1 MSSLLTRRGL
11 IATAVFAF
19 CAATAVADVDI
30 QLAGGRLSWRSGET
44 TLGGSDQWLQV
55 RDLAASDVFVPF
67 PVTGDETAFT
77 GAGDGLR
84 FEGGWTPRG
93 FARELTLTVTANPLV
108 DRALIVRVA
117 LPLDAVGWTWWDDTG
132 TARTIEAGK
141 HYDRLTRWGGLRE
154 VSAYPFCGVGNG
166 RVGVSA
172 AVPVHEPQVF
182 RLGYDATRQALE
194 AEFDIGLAPETV
206 KFPCRSTIRLLV
218 YPHDPAWGF
227 RSAMER
233 YYGLFPEYAERRVG
247 PGGIWLI
254 GLAPNA
260 MACPWDWG
268 FRFEEHGLEHAGY
281 NDAHDILTFVY
292 TECWGIYEGYGN
304 NPPPDGKDRY
314 GRNVYPGTAEQMRQ
328 SVLDRLDA
336 PADQKRWGLPQSEIA
351 RAEVNSAIEDINGQW
366 IWSHYT
372 QTWSPGNFLCN
383 ICLNPDPDLPPPSRN
398 SVTWDGEITPAYQQA
413 QRAGGTLGGVY
424 LDSVCGY
431 VGFHDESFRREHWQY
446 ADTPLVASYRA
457 RQPVQL
463 HGFSCH
469 EISKQ
474 IADRMREEGRY
485 VIGNTG
491 PPEMTYWIPL
501 LDMLG
506 AGEAN
511 QCGMSDER
519 HYRYLRFCAYH
530 KPISWMQYGFVDP
543 TRSWEEKERGMHR
556 SLFYA
561 VHPGTARFNEP
572 ARYEPSRPLYRYYEP
587 LIIWLDA
594 AGWQPVTLAQS
605 SDPEVLVERYGPE
618 AGPLGDVTFLALRNS
633 GKDAREPRVSVHA
646 DALPASGTRDA
657 IAWALVSDRDT
668 RLTRTRDGCTISGIT
683 LAPDTTE
690 VLAVGQREAVARLF
704 LDQAS
709 EWLDRLT
716 RETAW
721 QAGGDASQIVA
732 NGDFEGGLAS
742 WGVAQGAFQKD
753 AIAEADEAQ
762 PLAGER
768 SALVQSGSEASLHG
782 LNQGVVLTSGDEY
795 TLRFTYSWT
804 RPEGAKG
811 TMVPRF
817 GVKGPDGEWVAD
829 KYIYFRDV
837 QPTSGEQ
844 ATFERSFTV
853 PDGCTTGFF
862 QFMFSGHWGTVRL
875 DDVRISSATLDAQ
888 RERLAR
894 LPEQASAAETEFRAG
909 LASVGP
915 DGLLAFTSRQEPVYE
930 ALLDSVQSLPEGHIK
945 RCFLLPT
952 RNFAEAI
959 GRATEVLTGV
969 SVGTAGGPPF
979 VQVALGE
986 QVEVACS
993 VRSSGDVLAEVR
1005 IAPEGAAAVE
1015 GGSAAVGAEEATVPV
1030 AVPVPEE
1037 APWGWHDAM
1046 LVTRFKVGTQS
1057 VWLPR
1062 RVTLRPRPALD
1073 VTAVGPI
1080 GAIDSALSL
1089 LVRSL
1094 ALRPA
1099 ALTLEATGR
1108 IGDTEFALPEQ
1119 AVSPV
1124 PDKPA
1129 MVSWPLP
1136 ADVAEQV
1143 DALAAA
1149 GRACEIRWKATSA
1162 AGLAVEGDLGAELLR
1177 GGRCPKVTSPV
1188 VVDGQLGAD
1197 EWAEAAK
1204 LSGFVK
1210 HDDATPAIHMTDAY
1224 VARDASM
1231 LYVAFACHGQPE
1243 PKGVERPRDGAVWE
1257 DDCVEVFLQPPGS
1270 DTYYHLAVNAAGSCF
1285 EARCPGSDASWNP
1298 DMQAKAGRIDGGWV
1312 VEMAIPWA
1320 AVQGK
1325 PGGVWRINLGREDT
1339 QTKQATC
1346 WSPTF
1351 GGFHVP
1357 ARFGEMVF

>member
-1 MSSLLTRRGL
+1 MLSVMRRALPPATLLC
-11 IATAVFAF
+11 V
-19 CAATAVADVDI
+19 CAAVAVAQVDI
-30 QLAGGRLSWRSGET
+30 RLADGRLSWQSADSS
-44 TLGGSDQWLQV
+44 LGAGDQWLQV
-55 RDLAASDVFVPF
+55 RDLAAGDAFVPIA
-67 PVTGDETAFT
+67 TAGDEKAFT
-77 GAGDGLR
+77 GVGDGLQ
-84 FEGGWTPRG
+84 FSGGWAARD
-93 FARELTLTVTANPLV
+93 FAQELTLTVTADPPQ

-117 LPLDAVGWTWWDDTG
+117 LPLDAVGWTWWDDMG
-132 TARTIEAGK
+132 TSRAIEAGK

-304 NPPPDGKDRY
+304 TPPPDGKDRY

-336 PADQKRWGLPQSEIA
+336 PTDQKRWGLPQSEIA

-413 QRAGGTLGGVY
+413 QSAGGTLGGVY

-431 VGFHDESFRREHWQY
+431 VGFYDESFRREHWQY

-463 HGFSCH
+463 HGFSCF

-474 IADRMREEGRY
+474 IADRMRSEGRY

-491 PPEMTYWIPL
+491 PPEMTYWVPL

-506 AGEAN
+506 AGEAH

-543 TRSWEEKERGMHR
+543 ERSWEEKERGMHR

-594 AGWQPVTLAQS
+594 AGWQPVSLAVTG
-605 SDPEVLVERYGPE
+605 DPEVLIERYGP
-618 AGPLGDVTFLALRNS
+618 GTDPLADVTFLALRNS
-633 GKDAREPRVSVHA
+633 GNEAKAPRVIVEA
-646 DALPASGTRDA
+646 GALPASGAREA
-657 IAWALVSDRDT
+657 IARALVGDYEARV
-668 RLTRTRDGCTISGIT
+668 TRTRDGCTVAGLT

-690 VLAVGQREAVARLF
+690 VLAIGQREAVARLF
-704 LDQAS
+704 LDQAG
-709 EWLDRLT
+709 EWLDRLA
-716 RETAW
+716 RETTW
-721 QAGGDASQIVA
+721 QAGRGASEIVA
-732 NGDFEGGLAS
+732 NGDFEGGLSS
-742 WGVAQGAFQKD
+742 WGVAQGAFQKE
-753 AIAEADEAQ
+753 ATAEADEAQ
-762 PLAGER
+762 PLAGKR
-768 SALVQSGSEASLHG
+768 SSLIQSRSEGSLHG

-804 RPEGAKG
+804 RPEDAKG

-837 QPTSGEQ
+837 QPTNVEQ
-844 ATFERSFTV
+844 ATFERTFRV

-894 LPEQASAAETEFRAG
+894 LPEQARAAEAEFRAG

-952 RNFAEAI
+952 RNFAESI

-969 SVGTAGGPPF
+969 SVGVPDGPPF
-979 VQVALGE
+979 VEVALGTPT
-986 QVEVACS
+986 QLSCA
-993 VRSSGDVLAEVR
+993 VRATAAALAGVR
-1005 IAPEGAAAVE
+1005 IAPDGAAEIAGVPIPP
-1015 GGSAAVGAEEATVPV
+1015 GSEAIVPV
-1030 AVPVPEE
+1030 TIPVPDE

-1046 LVTRFKVGTQS
+1046 LVTRFSIDGQN

-1062 RVTLRPRPALD
+1062 RVTLRPRAAVE
-1073 VTAVGPI
+1073 VTAAGPI
-1080 GAIDSALSL
+1080 GAIDPVLSL
-1089 LVRSL
+1089 LVKSL
-1094 ALRPA
+1094 GPGA
-1099 ALTLEATGR
+1099 AAMQLEATGVV
-1108 IGDTEFALPEQ
+1108 GDMEFAMPGQPLT
-1119 AVSPV
+1119 PV

-1129 MVSWPLP
+1129 AVSWPLP
-1136 ADVAEQV
+1136 ANLAEQA

-1149 GRACEIRWKATSA
+1149 GKACEVRWKATSA
-1162 AGLAVEGDLGAELLR
+1162 AGLAVEGEVETMLLR
-1177 GGRCPKVTSPV
+1177 GFRCPKVTSPA
-1188 VVDGQLGAD
+1188 VVDGHLGAD

-1210 HDDATPAIHMTDAY
+1210 HDDATPAGHATDVYLAG
-1224 VARDASM
+1224 DASE
-1231 LYVAFACHGQPE
+1231 LYVAFACHDQAE

-1257 DDCVEVFLQPPGS
+1257 DDCVELFLQPPGS
-1270 DTYYHLAVNAAGSCF
+1270 ETYYHIAVNAAGSCF
-1285 EARCPGSDASWNP
+1285 DARCPGSDASWNP
-1298 DMQAKAGRIDGGWV
+1298 DVQAEAGRIDGGWV
-1312 VEMAIPWA
+1312 VEMAIPWGEL
-1320 AVQGK
+1320 QGK
-1325 PGGVWRINLGREDT
+1325 PEGGWRINLGREDT

>member
-1 MSSLLTRRGL
+1 MLSVMRRALPSATLLCL
-11 IATAVFAF
+11 Y
-19 CAATAVADVDI
+19 AAIAVAQVGIELDS
-30 QLAGGRLSWRSGET
+30 GRLSWQSGET

-55 RDLAASDVFVPF
+55 RDLAAGDAFVPIT
-67 PVTGDETAFT
+67 VTGDETAFT

-84 FEGGWTPRG
+84 FSGGWTGRN
-93 FARELTLTVTANPLV
+93 FARELTLTVIADPLR
-108 DRALIVRVA
+108 DRALTVRVA
-117 LPLDAVGWTWWDDTG
+117 LPLEAVGWTWWDDMG
-132 TARTIEAGK
+132 TSRAIEAGK

-172 AVPVHEPQVF
+172 AVPVGEPQVF

-194 AEFDIGLAPETV
+194 AEFDVGLSPETA

-218 YPHDPAWGF
+218 YSHDPAWGF
-227 RSAMER
+227 RSAMQR
-233 YYGLFPEYAERRVG
+233 YYELFPEYARRRVG

-304 NPPPDGKDRY
+304 TPPPDGEDRY

-328 SVLDRLDA
+328 SVVDRLSA
-336 PADQKRWGLPQSEIA
+336 PANQQRWGLTQAEIA
-351 RAEVNSAIEDINGQW
+351 QAEVNSAIEDINGQW

-398 SVTWDGEITPAYQQA
+398 SVTWDGEITPAYRRA
-413 QRAGGTLGGVY
+413 ESAGGTLGGVY

-431 VGFHDESFRREHWQY
+431 VGFYDENFRREHWPY
-446 ADTPLVASYRA
+446 ADTPLVASYKA
-457 RQPVQL
+457 KAPAQL
-463 HGFSCH
+463 HSFSCF

-474 IADRMREEGRY
+474 IADRMRSEGRY

-543 TRSWEEKERGMHR
+543 TRSWDEKERGMHR

-561 VHPGTARFNEP
+561 VHPGTARFNQP
-572 ARYEPSRPLYRYYEP
+572 DQYEPSRPLYRYYEP

-594 AGWQPVTLAQS
+594 AGWQPVTLAAT
-605 SDPEVLVERYGPE
+605 SDPEVLVERYGP
-618 AGPLGDVTFLALRNS
+618 GGDPLGDVTFLALRNS
-633 GKDAREPRVSVHA
+633 GNDANQPRVTVEA
-646 DALPASGTRDA
+646 GALPASENREV
-657 IAWALVSDRDT
+657 IAWALVSDREA

-690 VLAVGQREAVARLF
+690 VLAVGRRQAVARLF
-704 LDQAS
+704 LNQAG
-709 EWLDRLT
+709 EWLDRLA
-716 RETAW
+716 RETRW
-721 QAGGDASQIVA
+721 QAGSGASDLIA
-732 NGDFEGGLAS
+732 NGDFEGGMSS
-742 WGVAQGAFQKD
+742 WGIAQGAFQKEST
-753 AIAEADEAQ
+753 AEADEAQ
-762 PLAGER
+762 PLAGKR
-768 SALVQSGSEASLHG
+768 SALVESQSEASLHG

-795 TLRFTYSWT
+795 TLRFSYSWT
-804 RPEGAKG
+804 RPEGATG

-817 GVKGPDGEWVAD
+817 GVKGPDGEWATD

-837 QPTSGEQ
+837 KPTGGET

-853 PDGCTTGFF
+853 PEGCTTGFF
-862 QFMFSGHWGTVRL
+862 QFMLNGHWGAVRL
-875 DDVRISSATLDAQ
+875 DDVQISSATLDTQ

-894 LPEQASAAETEFRAG
+894 LPEQARAAESGFRAG
-909 LASVGP
+909 LEQAGSE
-915 DGLLAFTSRQEPVYE
+915 GLLAFASGQERLYE
-930 ALLDSVQSLPEGHIK
+930 SLLGTIQGLPEGHIK

-952 RNFAEAI
+952 SNFAEAI

-969 SVGTAGGPPF
+969 SIGVSDGPPF
-979 VQVALGE
+979 VEVALGTPA
-986 QVEVACS
+986 QLACT
-993 VRSSGDVLAEVR
+993 VRAAAGALAGVR
-1005 IAPEGAAAVE
+1005 IAPDGV
-1015 GGSAAVGAEEATVPV
+1015 GGSAGVTVSTGSEVTIPV
-1030 AVPVPEE
+1030 TIPAPDD
-1037 APWGWHDAM
+1037 APWGWQDAM
-1046 LVTRFKVGTQS
+1046 LVSHFGMGTQS

-1062 RVTLRPRPALD
+1062 RVTLRPRAALD
-1073 VTAVGPI
+1073 VTAAGPI
-1080 GAIDSALSL
+1080 GAISPGLSL
-1089 LVRSL
+1089 LVKSFSPGAAAMSL
-1094 ALRPA
+1094 
-1099 ALTLEATGR
+1099 EVTGTV
-1108 IGDTEFALPEQ
+1108 GDMEFALPGQ
-1119 AVSPV
+1119 SVTPV

-1129 MVSWPLP
+1129 AVSWPLP
-1136 ADVAEQV
+1136 AGVAAHV

-1149 GRACEIRWKATSA
+1149 GKACNVGWKATA
-1162 AGLAVEGDLGAELLR
+1162 ATGAPVEGDLEVPLLR
-1177 GGRCPKVTSPV
+1177 GTRCPTIAKAPTI
-1188 VVDGQLGAD
+1188 DGQFAAD
-1197 EWAEAAK
+1197 EWAGAAK
-1204 LSGFVK
+1204 LTGFVK
-1210 HDDATPAIHMTDAY
+1210 HDDAKPAARQTDAH
-1224 VARDASM
+1224 VAGNASS
-1231 LYVAFACHGQPE
+1231 LYVAFVCHDQPE
-1243 PKGVERPRDGAVWE
+1243 PKAVERVRDGSVWE
-1257 DDCVEVFLQPPGS
+1257 DDCVELFLQPPGS
-1270 DTYYHLAVNAAGSCF
+1270 ETYYHLAANAAGSYF
-1285 EARCPGSDASWNP
+1285 DARCPGSDASWNP
-1298 DMQAKAGRIDGGWV
+1298 DWEAKAGRIDGGWT
-1312 VEMAIPWA
+1312 VEIAIPWA
-1320 AVQGK
+1320 ALQARPEGT
-1325 PGGVWRINLGREDT
+1325 WRINLGREDT